1 MNNRISNIVF
11 AFFASL
17 IGAGFIYAFYA
28 SPMRE
33 RVENKLYDI
42 RTRLAL
48 GFSGDSR
55 VVTVSID
62 DATVRRYNTTDPD
75 KGKVSYDTLTQIVSA
90 LRKTQAR
97 NIAVLLLPQAN
108 PYSDPGLAGLTALA
122 KDDPRVVFGTFGL
135 TLKGRGR
142 SVFPESMRPDA
153 VPVFKADILRDYRR
167 EVIRSFTV
175 WQKDELPF
183 LPWALAV
190 RYSPERILQ
199 IKVDPVKNERRVQIN
214 YRRGDAIPDMSALQV
229 LAGEAGDFFD
239 NKIVIVGYSTFHP
252 WNSIDRESSHAN
264 SPWQDDGDDV
274 EKSLPVTKIIATV
287 TSNMINGSWLKGPP
301 LIVNIVQTTLLT
313 VFGFVIWRM
322 SVGFASILFIGTW
335 SLLLILHALIF
346 KNFAIN
352 VPLADSLLLSCLATI
367 AGAMWRLRLEALL
380 RLEQEAK
387 IETDAE
393 LARIEDRFLN
403 RFTEEL
409 ATLNQKTRDA
419 LGGLAH
425 LSQAAGTTQTAYTRA
440 VESNNELS
448 EYLIGIRQ
456 FAALQEHQLKEP
468 ELSAVNL
475 SAELDKIV
483 RQFDARCQEQKVTIS
498 VQAAPTEMVQS
509 DATLL
514 RQIIYNL
521 VSNAVKYSPEN
532 STVTITVTGR
542 NGNTTLS
549 VRDHGPGIAREFQDK
564 IFEKFYR
571 IKDDRVY
578 KIKGHGLGLYL
589 SRYFAGI
596 IGASLGVRSEP
607 GEGSEFTLTMKQAR
621 GQQRTRA

>member
-1 MNNRISNIVF
+1 MFV
-11 AFFASL
+11 
-17 IGAGFIYAFYA
+17 YAFYA

-48 GFSGDSR
+48 GFNGETR
-55 VVTVSID
+55 VATVSIG
-62 DATVRRYNTTDPD
+62 DATVRKYNQDNPD
-75 KGKVSYDTLTQIVSA
+75 KGRVSYETIIGVVTA
-90 LRKTQAR
+90 LQKTKAR

-108 PYSDPGLAGLTALA
+108 PYSDPDLARLVALA
-122 KDDPRVVFGTFGL
+122 QDDPRIVFGTFGL

-142 SVFPESMRPDA
+142 SVFPEPMRPDE

-167 EVIRSFTV
+167 EVVRSYTV

-190 RYSPERILQ
+190 RYAPEKILT
-199 IKVDPVKNERRVQIN
+199 IKVDPDKGERKIQIN
-214 YRRGDAIPDMSALQV
+214 YRRGDAVPDMEALQV
-229 LAGEAGDFFD
+229 LEGDTGTFFD
-239 NKIVIVGYSTFHP
+239 DRIVFVGYTTFHP

-274 EKSLPVTKIIATV
+274 EKALPVTKIIATV
-287 TSNMINGSWLKGPP
+287 TSNLMNGSWLKRPP
-301 LIVNIVQTTLLT
+301 LIVNILQTTVLT
-313 VFGFVIWRM
+313 VFAFLIWRM

-346 KNFAIN
+346 KNFSIN
-352 VPLADSLLLSCLATI
+352 VPLADSLLLSSLATI

-387 IETDAE
+387 IATDAE
-393 LARIEDRFLN
+393 IARIEDRFLN

-409 ATLNQKTRDA
+409 ATLNQKTSDA
-419 LGGLAH
+419 LSGLSH
-425 LSQAAGTTQTAYTRA
+425 LSSASGTTLTAYTRA
-440 VESNNELS
+440 VESNHELS

-468 ELSAVNL
+468 ELIAVNL
-475 SAELDKIV
+475 TTELQKIV
-483 RQFDARCQEQKVTIS
+483 QQFDARCQEQKVTITIR
-498 VQAAPTEMVQS
+498 AAAREMVQS

-514 RQIIYNL
+514 RQIVYNL
-521 VSNAVKYSPEN
+521 VSNAVKYSPEGA
-532 STVTITVTGR
+532 TV
-542 NGNTTLS
+542 TLS
-549 VRDHGPGIAREFQDK
+549 VATRNGWSILSVKDEGPGIAKEFQDK

-589 SRYFAGI
+589 SRYFAAV
-596 IGASLGVRSEP
+596 IGAELNVHSEP
-607 GEGSEFTLTMKQAR
+607 GRGAEFTLTMKQAR
-621 GQQRTRA
+621 GQQRTGA